1 MLCNAW
7 VSVIFQDTDRG
18 RRSGSWRDWRSAMAL
33 KDSVSEVSPFCLP
46 SSVGWRP
53 AIQLAM
59 KKRFRSG
66 YRTNRNH
73 REGPGNWWPQ
83 ALTARAKVRT
93 AAPDPYLDMLHAAL
107 NALNFYTVGWNT
119 LFWIHHLRNWQFCC
133 YRGFYEWD
141 QTKLHICCSVYH
153 LIWHVICVRTVIETF
168 WNVFMISKNAI
179 LFRMLLHNPSP
190 C

>member
-46 SSVGWRP
+46 SSVGRRP
-53 AIQLAM
+53 TIQLAM

-107 NALNFYTVGWNT
+107 NALNFCTEDKIRYSGSIIFVIGSFAVIVDSTNG
-119 LFWIHHLRNWQFCC
+119 IKRNCI
-133 YRGFYEWD
+133 YAVVS
-141 QTKLHICCSVYH
+141 TI
-153 LIWHVICVRTVIETF
+153 
-168 WNVFMISKNAI
+168 
-179 LFRMLLHNPSP
+179 
-190 C
+190 